1 VRRGL
6 DRFATPT
13 IVRRLAV
20 TTAVVMFVVYALG
33 TLVTTTGSGKGCG
46 NSWPLCRGRFIPEFA
61 ISTAI
66 EFTHRIATSIVSI
79 LVLATAVGVL
89 WLWRNRLELRILVPL
104 MVVALL
110 AEAGLGAAL
119 VLSPKTPWLLAI
131 HFGSS
136 LILFTSTLFLALIVS
151 EFGKWDAL
159 RDRPVPSG
167 FRLLAVGL
175 ALYTYVVGYLGAYL
189 RLRGDELACQG
200 WPLCNGQFIP
210 GFIGGVGIAF
220 THRVAA
226 FVLLIGTIGLFYWAR
241 SMRRARPDLYR
252 GSLWAVAIVIAQV
265 FVGGI
270 VALTK
275 VAELS
280 QLAHSGLVALLFGSL
295 AYVSLHT
302 LPRPADVGNQRR
314 SKPSE
319 ESASRTP
326 ASVQRG

>member
-1 VRRGL
+1 MPKSDSDTSPIAAGGALVRHGL

-79 LVLATAVGVL
+79 LVLVTAIGVL
-89 WLWRNRLELRILVPL
+89 WLWGYRLELRILVPL

-119 VLSPKTPWLLAI
+119 VLSPQQPWLLAI

-136 LILFTSTLFLALIVS
+136 LILYTSTLFIALIIS

-159 RDRPVPSG
+159 RDRPVPNG

-175 ALYTYVVGYLGAYL
+175 ALYTYVVGYL
-189 RLRGDELACQG
+189 
-200 WPLCNGQFIP
+200 
-210 GFIGGVGIAF
+210 
-220 THRVAA
+220 
-226 FVLLIGTIGLFYWAR
+226 
-241 SMRRARPDLYR
+241 
-252 GSLWAVAIVIAQV
+252 
-265 FVGGI
+265 
-270 VALTK
+270 
-275 VAELS
+275 
-280 QLAHSGLVALLFGSL
+280 
-295 AYVSLHT
+295 
-302 LPRPADVGNQRR
+302 
-314 SKPSE
+314 
-319 ESASRTP
+319 
-326 ASVQRG
+326 